1 MYLGFVG
8 SHIVN
13 IAVGS
18 NVVPY
23 SIQSIKI
30 TDKLQSSLSAW
41 IRTAVADTSHVKI
54 GKSCANKN

>member
-41 IRTAVADTSHVKI
+41 IRTAVADISHVKI
-54 GKSCANKN
+54 GQSCANKN

>member
-1 MYLGFVG
+1 MFIYLGFVG

-13 IAVGS
+13 NAVGS

-30 TDKLQSSLSAW
+30 TDKLQSSLRAW
-41 IRTAVADTSHVKI
+41 VRTAEADIGQVKI
-54 GKSCANKN
+54 GNNFCK